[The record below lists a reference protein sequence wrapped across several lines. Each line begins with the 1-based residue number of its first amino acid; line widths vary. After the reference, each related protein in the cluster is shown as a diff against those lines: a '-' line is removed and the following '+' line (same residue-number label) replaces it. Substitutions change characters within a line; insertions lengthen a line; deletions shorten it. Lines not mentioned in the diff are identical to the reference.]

1 MCRSKLQISE
11 VPFMNYGEYCDL
23 VDELNK
29 LANQYSNGNSPVSDV
44 TYGAKYRQLKE
55 FEINNP
61 DLVLPE
67 SPTQGVTE
75 ELTDGFRKV
84 AHEVPMISITNA
96 NGIDEACDWVDMMRT
111 KYGVKE
117 VELEYKLDGASL
129 ALVYGAGHLEDAVT
143 RGKNNVGDSVVQNA
157 VKIQGLPQ
165 RVLAGG
171 ICEVR
176 GEVLWKYDDFDAFNE
191 QLEDMGK
198 KPMSN
203 PRNGAA
209 GSLKLTSPK
218 EVESRKLSFV
228 AYIIARGSDF
238 ATQEQDVQWLES
250 QGFEVPPHFVVDISQ
265 EDGIAEFRRIAE
277 DMRSKRSELPYPI
290 DGVVIK
296 VNDKSLHDK
305 IGYTSKAPNFYK
317 AYKFPPE
324 EKETLLL
331 DIEMSVG
338 RSGAITPVAI
348 VEPVSLAMTTVQR
361 CTLHNWDLVEYL
373 GLFKGCHV
381 VLRKAGEIIPELV
394 KCVETGISKDDYEL
408 LTSSNQD
415 IPKYCEQ
422 PLSKRL
428 VGGTKEFY
436 KRPDKCPYCGEE
448 LRHATNADGKE
459 LVSWICPNVDC
470 EAQALERLCN
480 FADRTVMNIR
490 GMGPSLIEDLYT
502 AEKLTTIADFYTL
515 SEKDFMEFCGCRE
528 KKAEKLLRAIETTK
542 DNTLDQLIEGFGISG
557 IGHTASPLFA
567 KVVNTF
573 GGLGKVADMV
583 DFDNDL
589 NKFCMECMKV
599 GISSTLTSKFVLY
612 VKHHLAM
619 IRMLVDNSIAQTYKD
634 VGPVSN
640 KLEGEVCIM
649 TGVFDQL
656 ERDAFKEMVVKN
668 GGKICSGISKNTT
681 IVLMGDGAGP
691 KKVQAIDDLRAK
703 GFQIKVYTPDTL
715 GEFLKLV
722 E

>member
-1 MCRSKLQISE
+1 
-11 VPFMNYGEYCDL
+11 MNYGEYCDL

-44 TYGAKYRQLKE
+44 TYDAKYRQLKE

-96 NGIDEACDWVDMMRT
+96 NGIDEACEWVDMIRT

-129 ALVYGAGHLEDAVT
+129 ALVYGMGHLDDAVT

-157 VKIQGLPQ
+157 VKIQGVPQ

-171 ICEVR
+171 VCEVR

-198 KPMSN
+198 KPMAN

-218 EVESRKLSFV
+218 EVESRKLSFI

-250 QGFEVPPHFVVDISQ
+250 QGFEVPPHFVVNIASK
-265 EDGIAEFRRIAE
+265 DGVSEFRRVAE

-290 DGVVIK
+290 DGIVIK
-296 VNDKSLHDK
+296 VNDKSLHEK

-324 EKETLLL
+324 EKDTLLL
-331 DIEMSVG
+331 DIENSIG

-348 VEPVSLAMTTVQR
+348 VEPVDLAMTTVQR
-361 CTLHNWDLVEYL
+361 CSLHNWDLVEYL

-381 VLRKAGEIIPELV
+381 RIRKAGEIIPELV
-394 KCVETGISKDDYEL
+394 MCCETGVSKDDY
-408 LTSSNQD
+408 D
-415 IPKYCEQ
+415 IITKSGKDVFKYTD
-422 PLSKRL
+422 LVMSKRL
-428 VGGTKEFY
+428 VTNKDFY
-436 KRPDKCPYCGEE
+436 TRPERCPYCGAN
-448 LRHATNADGKE
+448 LHSATNADGDE
-459 LVSWICPNVDC
+459 LVAWVCDNPDC
-470 EAQALERLCN
+470 EAQVVEKLCH
-480 FADRTVMNIR
+480 FVDRTVMNIR
-490 GMGPSLIEDLYT
+490 GLGPSMVEELYT
-502 AEKLTTIADFYTL
+502 AGKLKDGSGFYRLTEDDFK
-515 SEKDFMEFCGCRE
+515 EVCGCRD
-528 KKAEKLLRAIETTK
+528 KMAAKMISAINVSRGN
-542 DNTLDQLIEGFGISG
+542 DLAQLVEGFGITG
-557 IGHTASPLFA
+557 IGHTASPLIA
-567 KVVNTF
+567 RAVNQV
-573 GGLGKVADMV
+573 GGLLAVGNKLSDFIQYCVGAGVSQTLVNAFISFLSTHGEMVAY
-583 DFDNDL
+583 
-589 NKFCMECMKV
+589 
-599 GISSTLTSKFVLY
+599 FVE
-612 VKHHLAM
+612 
-619 IRMLVDNSIAQTYKD
+619 NSIAQSYKD
-634 VGPVSN
+634 VGPVSD
-640 KLEGEVCIM
+640 KLAGEVCIM

-656 ERDAFKEMVVKN
+656 ERDTFKEMVIKN

-691 KKVQAIDDLRAK
+691 KKVQAIEDLKAK
-703 GFQIKVYTPDTL
+703 GFRIRVFTPETL
-715 GEFLKLV
+715 DEFMKLV